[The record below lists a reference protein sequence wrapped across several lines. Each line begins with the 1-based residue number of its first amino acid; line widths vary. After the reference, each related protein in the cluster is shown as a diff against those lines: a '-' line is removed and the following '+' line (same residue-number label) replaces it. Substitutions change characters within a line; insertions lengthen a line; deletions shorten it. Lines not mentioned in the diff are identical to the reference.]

1 MGEISDN
8 HADFASFA
16 IVIGELSEFRPI
28 CCEIEVFIPRGPN
41 REMVGEFH
49 VICRNGGILNIL
61 GGYRD
66 FWYIVNSANGADFAT
81 FIS

>member
-1 MGEISDN
+1 MK
-8 HADFASFA
+8 F
-16 IVIGELSEFRPI
+16 
-28 CCEIEVFIPRGPN
+28 EVSIPRGPN

-49 VICRNGGILNIL
+49 VICQNGGILNIL

-81 FIS
+81 FIP